1 MSSDDL
7 YRSIEISAWK
17 QIVDVR
23 AGAGF
28 RYTAP
33 LAECVGD
40 TASFVAAQYRHGGGS
55 PEATRSAP
63 AHLARLA
70 ARRPARS
77 CEAGA

>member
-7 YRSIEISAWK
+7 YVSIEISAWK

-23 AGAGF
+23 AGF

-55 PEATRSAP
+55 LEATRSVP